1 MDPIEA
7 QHSGIAVSLSRAALI
22 WHWEYAPVWTPY
34 KPRIAVILSLSGN
47 LRVSQKLS
55 HIGPIFAQLSAGSG
69 FFLFELKLRGGT
81 LLKVGPGW
89 RFFFFFSPLL
99 FLHVT
104 FPV

>member
-69 FFLFELKLRGGT
+69 FFIRVEIKG
-81 LLKVGPGW
+81 
-89 RFFFFFSPLL
+89 
-99 FLHVT
+99 
-104 FPV
+104 